1 MAVKGQENPGKKGL
15 LQGMGKVWKFHFE
28 FRENLHLWKKSGK
41 REISSKFEVVHL
53 VFHDERWWHFP
64 FWCWLCTMC
73 GTVNRFLTTISLSFI
88 MQVKV
93 GSWKKSYTFI
103 FFWTFHGHE
112 RYWMS
117 KISLCLVLKKIE
129 EFSTHVHC
137 MWLPESFNFWVAVW
151 RGLMSLSGFA
161 CEIVNSIGQR
171 NLCLSDIG

>member
-41 REISSKFEVVHL
+41 RGISSKYKVVHL

-64 FWCWLCTMC
+64 FWCWLCTKC

-93 GSWKKSYTFI
+93 GSWMKSYTFI
-103 FFWTFHGHE
+103 SFWTFHGHE
-112 RYWMS
+112 RYWMG
-117 KISLCLVLKKIE
+117 KISLCLVLKKINP
-129 EFSTHVHC
+129 FSK
-137 MWLPESFNFWVAVW
+137 LPWGIFNSCTLYVTSWKF
-151 RGLMSLSGFA
+151 
-161 CEIVNSIGQR
+161 
-171 NLCLSDIG
+171 